1 MINKTKQY
9 EEKYIH
15 IQKRSLTFFL
25 LTIVLLALTI
35 GSFKITLSSWNFLGL
50 GNLESYNYYPYQLI
64 IIPMLILDYILAS
77 LTICS
82 FASIFK
88 KLKKWNEEG
97 LIACLIAGLIVGL
110 IGGLIVGLIL
120 FLILGLI
127 AGLIKCLIACLIA
140 GLIIGW
146 IWGLIGGLIVSLFA
160 GLDVGLE
167 KEFKK

>member
-1 MINKTKQY
+1 MINKTKQH

-15 IQKRSLTFFL
+15 IPKRSLTFFL

-35 GSFKITLSSWNFLGL
+35 GSFKITLSSWSFLEL
-50 GNLESYNYYPYQLI
+50 GECDLHIYQLI

-82 FASIFK
+82 SVSIFK

-146 IWGLIGGLIVSLFA
+146 IWGLIVGLI
-160 GLDVGLE
+160 E
-167 KEFKK
+167 EFKK

>member
-15 IQKRSLTFFL
+15 IPKRSLTFFL

-88 KLKKWNEEG
+88 KLKKWNEKG

-110 IGGLIVGLIL
+110 IGGLIACLIGGLIV
-120 FLILGLI
+120 
-127 AGLIKCLIACLIA
+127 GLIKCLIACLIA

>member
-1 MINKTKQY
+1 MINKTKQH

-35 GSFKITLSSWNFLGL
+35 GSFKVTISSWSFLEL
-50 GNLESYNYYPYQLI
+50 GECDLHIYRLI
-64 IIPMLILDYILAS
+64 IIPMLILDYILIS

-82 FASIFK
+82 SVSIFK
-88 KLKKWNEEG
+88 KLKKWNEKG

-146 IWGLIGGLIVSLFA
+146 IWGLIVGLI
-160 GLDVGLE
+160 E
-167 KEFKK
+167 EFKK

>member
-50 GNLESYNYYPYQLI
+50 GECDLHIYRLI
-64 IIPMLILDYILAS
+64 IIPMLILDYILIS

-82 FASIFK
+82 SVSIFK
-88 KLKKWNEEG
+88 KLKKWDEGG
-97 LIACLIAGLIVGL
+97 LIDCLIAGLIVGL
-110 IGGLIVGLIL
+110 VLGLLACLIVGLIDYLIAGLIVGLI
-120 FLILGLI
+120 
-127 AGLIKCLIACLIA
+127 KCLIVCLIV
-140 GLIIGW
+140 GLIIG
-146 IWGLIGGLIVSLFA
+146 LFV
-160 GLDVGLE
+160 GLDE
-167 KEFKK
+167 EFKK